1 MVKLWRYSEILREL
15 GLEQLDVYRF
25 KDHDEIRVRDRES
38 GRVLLIKL
46 PRHRESI
53 PLEEFR
59 KIVIEKL
66 KSIKG

>member
-1 MVKLWRYSEILREL
+1 MVKLWKYSEILREL

-25 KDHDEIRVRDRES
+25 KDHDEIRVRDVES

-53 PLEEFR
+53 SPEEFKR
-59 KIVIEKL
+59 IITEKL